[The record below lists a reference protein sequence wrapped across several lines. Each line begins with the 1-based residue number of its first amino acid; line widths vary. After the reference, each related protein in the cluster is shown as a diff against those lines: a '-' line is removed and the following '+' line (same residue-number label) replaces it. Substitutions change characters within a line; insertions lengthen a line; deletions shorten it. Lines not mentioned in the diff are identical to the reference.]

1 MIAGL
6 GLDPPLSAL
15 IRTRV
20 AISNG
25 HPADDLAAS
34 VLDEGAS
41 TFGDFDNHTLEG
53 GNMRLAEA
61 LAAELG
67 AAVHLSSPV
76 RKVRWSQGAVN
87 VATDRDEIEVDAVVV
102 AIPTAPLAEIEFD
115 PPLEGAT
122 AEALRAVTYG
132 QNSKLFLRLRSPAP
146 PSAIM
151 SVAGHF
157 WTYTQLGADGE
168 PAPFVIGYTG
178 TMSAIDAL
186 GGSDGVER
194 WVAALVALRA
204 GPRSGARERHAFQ
217 LERRPLGAGLLLG
230 SHPLIATSRRRPG
243 EADRPPLLR
252 RRAHGRRV
260 ARADGGGAS
269 ERAARG
275 RTSPA
280 VYPSPMRHT
289 AHGYWLEEAG
299 DRPPLP
305 SAEGELNCDVL
316 VVGGGYTGMWAAWQ
330 VSQLAPAASV
340 ILLESDCC
348 GHGPSGRN
356 GGFANAMWFSMRTLR
371 ERFGGPARRARS
383 PAAQDA
389 VDEIGRF
396 CSEQRIDAWYRQS
409 GYLQVSAAPAQ
420 DGVWDEAVADLPGAR
435 RGRRGGGAER

>member
-1 MIAGL
+1 MPASATADAASAADAIADL

-67 AAVHLSSPV
+67 AAVHLSSPA

-132 QNSKLFLRLRSPAP
+132 QNSKLFVRLRSPAP

-157 WTYTQLGADGE
+157 WTYTQLGADG
-168 PAPFVIGYTG
+168 
-178 TMSAIDAL
+178 
-186 GGSDGVER
+186 
-194 WVAALVALRA
+194 
-204 GPRSGARERHAFQ
+204 
-217 LERRPLGAGLLLG
+217 
-230 SHPLIATSRRRPG
+230 
-243 EADRPPLLR
+243 
-252 RRAHGRRV
+252 
-260 ARADGGGAS
+260 
-269 ERAARG
+269 
-275 RTSPA
+275 
-280 VYPSPMRHT
+280 
-289 AHGYWLEEAG
+289 
-299 DRPPLP
+299 
-305 SAEGELNCDVL
+305 
-316 VVGGGYTGMWAAWQ
+316 
-330 VSQLAPAASV
+330 
-340 ILLESDCC
+340 
-348 GHGPSGRN
+348 
-356 GGFANAMWFSMRTLR
+356 
-371 ERFGGPARRARS
+371 RARS
-383 PAAQDA
+383 LRDRLHGHD
-389 VDEIGRF
+389 VRDR
-396 CSEQRIDAWYRQS
+396 
-409 GYLQVSAAPAQ
+409 
-420 DGVWDEAVADLPGAR
+420 
-435 RGRRGGGAER
+435 